1 MTCRCADNYLHSP
14 TDLMCR
20 LRVLLDPIFPTPI
33 AKMIATYHIFY
44 TEYHICTR
52 SCDATILLTY
62 YKSIKS
68 KGNPAYGANIPA
80 YVVRFLNNRTPKMQI
95 YATYGAFLAVEPTTN
110 NIIAW
115 GKDTFGGVVPD
126 YVYIQLA
133 RSKTRIL
140 NCSST
145 HSQFTIHIEIGDKR
159 THLSISWPQLGTRTG
174 DNFLI

>member
-1 MTCRCADNYLHSP
+1 MTCRCADNYVHSP
-14 TDLMCR
+14 TVLMCR
-20 LRVLLDPIFPTPI
+20 RHALLNPIFPTPI
-33 AKMIATYHIFY
+33 AKMIATYHLFH

-52 SCDATILLTY
+52 SCDATIWITY
-62 YKSIKS
+62 YGPIKS
-68 KGNPAYGANIPA
+68 KGNPAYGANIPEYA
-80 YVVRFLNNRTPKMQI
+80 VRFLNNRTPKMQI

-115 GKDTFGGVVPD
+115 GKATFGGVVPD
-126 YVYIQLA
+126 YVYTQLA

-145 HSQFTIHIEIGDKR
+145 HSQFIIHIEIGDKK